1 MATGRLD
8 PEGWVVATGANR
20 CEAINA
26 SGHVEGRPFDGV
38 YCGAKD
44 RLGVPSARGT
54 SVGA

>member
-20 CEAINA
+20 CEAA